1 VLDHVPRDLAEDGAF
16 TLKML
21 ARQAMAQL
29 ELRRAIA
36 ERDDVLEASR
46 RIERRQSL
54 LVRELHHRVKNT

>member
-16 TLKML
+16 TLKTR